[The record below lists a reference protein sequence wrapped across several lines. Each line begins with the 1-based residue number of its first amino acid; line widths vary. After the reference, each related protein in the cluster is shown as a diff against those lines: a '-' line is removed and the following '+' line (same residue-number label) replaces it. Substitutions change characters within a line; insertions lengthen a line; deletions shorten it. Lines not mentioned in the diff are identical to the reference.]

1 MKRNLAASLAFAG
14 RRILLATT
22 IAAAATATQAQEK
35 LRIMG
40 PAAPEAGFTTTAH
53 AVQQAMTAS
62 GVAKDVEVHSVPGD
76 GGLVGLTRFVKEARG
91 DGTQLM
97 ITGYTTLGSIL
108 VNKSPVTLDDVTP
121 IARLTTLVPF
131 GVLVSADSPIK
142 DARELGAMLKADP
155 SKVAWAA
162 GSVGGAGHTAVV
174 MFAQLHQVD
183 PARLN
188 FSTYFGGSAYEAV
201 LSGKATV
208 ALSSAYTSYEKEIKA
223 GRLRLIGTSAA
234 QRRADMDAPTLT
246 EQGIPLVFENWR
258 GIVAAPGI
266 TGEQKRALASAVE
279 RMARSPA
286 WKEILREKKWT
297 DAYLGGA
304 AFEEFLKS
312 EQTRV
317 ERAYRASGMLK

>member
-1 MKRNLAASLAFAG
+1 MVPAL
-14 RRILLATT
+14 RRIVLATA
-22 IAAAATATQAQEK
+22 IVVASAAATAQEK
-35 LRIMG
+35 IRIMG
-40 PAAPEAGFTTTAH
+40 PAAPEAGFTTTAR
-53 AVQQAMTAS
+53 AVQHAMTAA
-62 GVAKDVEVHSVPGD
+62 GIAREVEVYAVPGD

-108 VNKSPVTLDDVTP
+108 VNRSPVTLDDVTP

-131 GVLVSADSPIK
+131 GVVVSAASPIK
-142 DARELGAMLKADP
+142 DARQLAAMLKADP

-174 MFAQLHQVD
+174 MFAQLNQVD

-188 FSTYFGGSAYEAV
+188 FSTHFGGSAYEAV
-201 LSGKATV
+201 VNGTATV
-208 ALSSAYTSYEKEIKA
+208 ALSSSFSSYEKDIKA
-223 GRLRLIGTSAA
+223 GRLRLIGTTAA
-234 QRRADMDAPTLT
+234 QRRPDMDAPTLT

-266 TGEQKRALASAVE
+266 TAEQRKALASAVE

-286 WKEILREKKWT
+286 WKQILQEKQWT

-304 AFEEFLKS
+304 AFEEFLKL
-312 EQTRV
+312 EQARV

>member
-1 MKRNLAASLAFAG
+1 MTSTL
-14 RRILLATT
+14 RRIVLATV
-22 IAAAATATQAQEK
+22 IAAASVATPAQEK
-35 LRIMG
+35 IRIMG
-40 PAAPEAGFTTTAH
+40 PAAPEAGFTTTAR
-53 AVQQAMTAS
+53 AVQQAMTAA
-62 GVAKDVEVHSVPGD
+62 GVAKDVEVYSVPGD
-76 GGLVGLTRFVKEARG
+76 GGLVGLTRFVKESRG

-108 VNKSPVTLDDVTP
+108 VNRSPVTLDDVTP

-131 GVLVSADSPIK
+131 GVVVSATSPIK
-142 DARELGAMLKADP
+142 DARQLAAMLKADP

-174 MFAQLHQVD
+174 MFAQLNQVD

-188 FSTYFGGSAYEAV
+188 FSVHFGGSAYEAV
-201 LSGKATV
+201 VNGTATV
-208 ALSSAYTSYEKEIKA
+208 ALSSSYSSYEKEIKA
-223 GRLRLIGTSAA
+223 GRLRLIGTTAA
-234 QRRADMDAPTLT
+234 QRRPDIDAPTLT

-266 TGEQKRALASAVE
+266 TAEQRRTLASAVE

-286 WKEILREKKWT
+286 WKQILQEKKWT

-304 AFEEFLKS
+304 AFEEFLKA
-312 EQTRV
+312 EQVRV
-317 ERAYRASGMLK
+317 ERAYRAAGMLK

>member
-1 MKRNLAASLAFAG
+1 ML
-14 RRILLATT
+14 RRIILATA
-22 IAAAATATQAQEK
+22 IAAASVATPAQEK
-35 LRIMG
+35 IRIMG
-40 PAAPEAGFTTTAH
+40 PAAPEAGFTTTAR
-53 AVQQAMTAS
+53 AVQQAMTAA
-62 GVAKDVEVHSVPGD
+62 GIAREVEVYAVPGD

-108 VNKSPVTLDDVTP
+108 VNRSPVTLDDVTP

-131 GVLVSADSPIK
+131 GVVVSAASPIK
-142 DARELGAMLKADP
+142 DARQLAAMLKADP

-174 MFAQLHQVD
+174 MFAQLNQVD

-188 FSTYFGGSAYEAV
+188 FSTHFGGSAYEAV
-201 LSGKATV
+201 VNGTATV
-208 ALSSAYTSYEKEIKA
+208 ALSSSYSSYEKDIKA
-223 GRLRLIGTSAA
+223 GRLRLIGTTAA
-234 QRRADMDAPTLT
+234 QRRPDMDAPTLT

-266 TGEQKRALASAVE
+266 TAEQRKALASAVE

-286 WKEILREKKWT
+286 WKQILQEKQWT

-304 AFEEFLKS
+304 AFEEFLKL
-312 EQTRV
+312 EQARV